1 MHKPTL
7 ADTIV
12 FALTDEIVG
21 GHLRPGDVLDEATL
35 GQRFGASR
43 TPVREALRQLAAGGL
58 IELRTHRAPIVAL
71 IDERGLADMFDVMA
85 ELEALC
91 AARACISMSTDQRVA
106 FEQQHLTMAAAMKSG
121 DTAAYRA
128 GNVEFHQMI
137 YDGAANGYLRD
148 LAHATRIR
156 LAPYRAAQLE
166 APERLAR
173 SYAEHGTIVA
183 AILRGDHQ
191 VVADLMRQHLAL
203 TREAL
208 EERRNQPAAQ

>member
-7 ADTIV
+7 ADAIV
-12 FALTDEIVG
+12 YALTDDIVG
-21 GHLRPGDVLDEATL
+21 HRLAPGVFLDEATL

-58 IELRTHRAPIVAL
+58 VELRAHRAPIVAM
-71 IDERGLADMFDVMA
+71 IDERRVADMFDVMA

-91 AARACISMSTDQRVA
+91 AANACIAMTNAQRDRFERHHRSMG
-106 FEQQHLTMAAAMKSG
+106 EAMRAG
-121 DTAAYRA
+121 DVSAYRS

-137 YDGAANGYLRD
+137 YDGAANGYLAE
-148 LAHATRIR
+148 LAQSTRIR

-173 SYAEHGTIVA
+173 SYAEHQGIVT
-183 AILRGDHQ
+183 AIARGERD
-191 VVADLMRQHLAL
+191 VVSRLMRQHLLL
-203 TREAL
+203 TRDAL
-208 EERRNQPAAQ
+208 SGMRLDKIA